1 MAGNNK
7 VMCWSMNTQTIQS
20 LSAEAMNELRAIV
33 KKEIKEPMT
42 DAEIEEMGISLL
54 RMFALV
60 IDPEWIRIACPICK
74 SIIINEITKEKLPY
88 RFRPVAGLFH
98 YQPDFDLR

>member
-1 MAGNNK
+1 
-7 VMCWSMNTQTIQS
+7 MNTQTIQS

-60 IDPEWIRIACPICK
+60 IDPE
-74 SIIINEITKEKLPY
+74 
-88 RFRPVAGLFH
+88 
-98 YQPDFDLR
+98 

>member
-60 IDPEWIRIACPICK
+60 IDPE
-74 SIIINEITKEKLPY
+74 
-88 RFRPVAGLFH
+88 
-98 YQPDFDLR
+98 

>member
-1 MAGNNK
+1 
-7 VMCWSMNTQTIQS
+7 MCWSMNTQTIQS

-60 IDPEWIRIACPICK
+60 IDPE
-74 SIIINEITKEKLPY
+74 
-88 RFRPVAGLFH
+88 
-98 YQPDFDLR
+98 